1 MGTSTHNGGQK
12 GGTPLVPSWL
22 EQPDVNPQNEN
33 GLGPDGSQIPP
44 VGDVDR
50 FRTPRGEFTRYINS
64 GGRDSSLGRK
74 SVSNYIRNSLGGSS
88 NATQRMGAARS
99 SSARLLNVAGV
110 FASGGARA
118 VEQYLSIENLSHKTA
133 SDAFIA
139 ITDFICPDGGPQDE
153 GIARSAYI
161 SAIEESPEIA
171 TIKFEDLTSEQI
183 MVIVER
189 TMANAIFN
197 RITND
202 IGNKIIL
209 LPQERA
215 ISDRLIVQMKDFV
228 KGSVSDAVINL
239 DIKAGN
245 IRQDWYQKS
254 WRLDIQNMSWVED
267 TNRQVDFLI
276 KQLQLKGTEKILDLA
291 CEFGRHSLEFAR
303 RGYDVTGM
311 ERVKEYEMPEG
322 NMEEVRKGYQ
332 AAALDKIKE
341 FTKVQFLHWTKEE
354 FPCCFRKMLTLEQY
368 RDPELAKLYQQY
380 LSGGPLLYI
389 EEVFRGFTDNE
400 GEARQLALD
409 FYGPIFLLYSIYDG
423 IEDKESIIEQ
433 VEQHVERFSKMLLEK
448 ERTGMI

>member
-110 FASGGARA
+110 FASGGA

-245 IRQDWYQKS
+245 IRQGDS
-254 WRLDIQNMSWVED
+254 LRI
-267 TNRQVDFLI
+267 VDRVYKAAFEI
-276 KQLQLKGTEKILDLA
+276 
-291 CEFGRHSLEFAR
+291 
-303 RGYDVTGM
+303 M
-311 ERVKEYEMPEG
+311 ESAGE
-322 NMEEVRKGYQ
+322 
-332 AAALDKIKE
+332 
-341 FTKVQFLHWTKEE
+341 
-354 FPCCFRKMLTLEQY
+354 
-368 RDPELAKLYQQY
+368 
-380 LSGGPLLYI
+380 
-389 EEVFRGFTDNE
+389 NE
-400 GEARQLALD
+400 
-409 FYGPIFLLYSIYDG
+409 
-423 IEDKESIIEQ
+423 
-433 VEQHVERFSKMLLEK
+433 
-448 ERTGMI
+448 

>member
-228 KGSVSDAVINL
+228 KGSVSDSVINL

-245 IRQDWYQKS
+245 IRQGDS
-254 WRLDIQNMSWVED
+254 LRI
-267 TNRQVDFLI
+267 VD
-276 KQLQLKGTEKILDLA
+276 
-291 CEFGRHSLEFAR
+291 
-303 RGYDVTGM
+303 
-311 ERVKEYEMPEG
+311 RVYK
-322 NMEEVRKGYQ
+322 
-332 AAALDKIKE
+332 AAFEIMVSAGE
-341 FTKVQFLHWTKEE
+341 
-354 FPCCFRKMLTLEQY
+354 
-368 RDPELAKLYQQY
+368 
-380 LSGGPLLYI
+380 
-389 EEVFRGFTDNE
+389 NE
-400 GEARQLALD
+400 
-409 FYGPIFLLYSIYDG
+409 
-423 IEDKESIIEQ
+423 
-433 VEQHVERFSKMLLEK
+433 
-448 ERTGMI
+448 